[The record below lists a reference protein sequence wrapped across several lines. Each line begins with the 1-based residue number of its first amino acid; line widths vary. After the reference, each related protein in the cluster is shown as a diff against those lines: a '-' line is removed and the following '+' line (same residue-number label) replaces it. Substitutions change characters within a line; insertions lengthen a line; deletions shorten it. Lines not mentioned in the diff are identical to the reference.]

1 VSGELR
7 VFHSKIFDKMFLP
20 LFIAI
25 LLGLATPTNTNN
37 NCGHSG
43 GTVVNA
49 NDTDPNDPGDPGDDG
64 DGGDTGGETGQNPPP
79 KVD

>member
-1 VSGELR
+1 
-7 VFHSKIFDKMFLP
+7 MFLP

-49 NDTDPNDPGDPGDDG
+49 NDTDPTDTGDPGD
-64 DGGDTGGETGQNPPP
+64 DTGGETGHVPPIKPPTNP
-79 KVD
+79 

>member
-1 VSGELR
+1 
-7 VFHSKIFDKMFLP
+7 MFLP

-49 NDTDPNDPGDPGDDG
+49 NNTDPNDPGDPGTDPGTGDVGDDG
-64 DGGDTGGETGQNPPP
+64 TGGDTGQNPPR
-79 KVD
+79 